1 MTIWEKMQKV
11 DRRILYAILVVL
23 VCGGL
28 FFPSTIKTDPDPSSK
43 SFYEAFMKMPKGSTV
58 IVQTDWTNSTRGE
71 SMGHFENLMR
81 LMMAGDHKFVFYSAA
96 DPAAPQVART
106 VIARIIAE
114 RKEQGFREYKVGE
127 DYIDLGFFPNA
138 EATNTS
144 MGVNLRAAWAKR
156 MSKMPTGE
164 PGKMKEVDIWETP
177 VLKEIGKIEDVDMMV
192 VVTASASIDI
202 AIQRLANKVDITAL
216 VTGVTGPT
224 VLPFYQSGQVKG
236 IGVGLKGVYDIEYLM
251 ANGIND
257 VKDEKGLAVVTW
269 NKAGSVPKVQDGT
282 TFARGR
288 SYYGTLHVAL
298 ALLILAVVMG
308 NVAMFA
314 SRRRKGDSV

>member
-11 DRRILYAILVVL
+11 DRRVLYAILVVL

-28 FFPSTIKTDPDPSSK
+28 FFPSTIETDPDPSSK
-43 SFYEAFMKMPKGSTV
+43 SFYEAFMALPEGSTV

-81 LMMAGDHKFVFYSAA
+81 MMMSGNHKFVFYSAA

-106 VIARIIAE
+106 VISRIIAE
-114 RKEQGFREYKVGE
+114 RKGQGFKEYKIGE
-127 DYIDLGFFPNA
+127 DYIDLGYFPNA

-144 MGVNLRAAWAKR
+144 MGANLRSAWANRK
-156 MSKMPTGE
+156 SKMPSG
-164 PGKMKEVDIWETP
+164 PEVDIWQTP
-177 VLKEIGKIEDVDMMV
+177 VLKEINKIEDIDMMV

-236 IGVGLKGVYDIEYLM
+236 IGIGLKGVYDIEYLM

-257 VKDEKGLAVVTW
+257 VAKEDGRKVVTW
-269 NKAGSVPKVQDGT
+269 NKEGMVPKVKDGT

-314 SRRRKGDSV
+314 SRRRKGDKV

>member
-1 MTIWEKMQKV
+1 MTIWEKMQKI
-11 DRRILYAILVVL
+11 DRRILYGILVVL

-28 FFPSTIKTDPDPSSK
+28 FFPTTIPTDPDPSSK
-43 SFYEAFMKMPKGSTV
+43 SFYEAMQKLPEGSTV

-81 LMMAGDHKFVFYSAA
+81 LLMNKDAKFVFYSAA

-106 VIARIIAE
+106 VLARIVAE
-114 RKEQGFREYKVGE
+114 RKTQNLREYKVGE

-144 MGVNLRAAWAKR
+144 MGSNLRAAWAGRK
-156 MSKMPTGE
+156 SKMP
-164 PGKMKEVDIWETP
+164 GKGDVDIWQTP
-177 VLKEIGKIEDVDMMV
+177 VLKKVNKIEDCQMMV
-192 VVTASASIDI
+192 VVTASSSIDI
-202 AIQRLANKVDITAL
+202 AVQRLAKKVPITAL
-216 VTGVTGPT
+216 VTGVVGPT

-236 IGVGLKGVYDIEYLM
+236 VGVGLKGVYDVEYLM

-257 VKDEKGLAVVTW
+257 VKQKDGERPVVTW
-269 NKAGSVPKVQDGT
+269 NKPDSVPHVTEGT
-282 TFARGR
+282 TFSRGQK
-288 SYYGTLHVAL
+288 YYGTLHVAL
-298 ALLILAVVMG
+298 TLLILAVVLG

-314 SRRRKGDSV
+314 ARRRKGDSV